1 MMEWTEPRLKRLPK
15 AVMKIYEFAVKN
27 GFGRPQIE
35 GLLIAAAMKGALDNT
50 GCRIK
55 S

>member
-27 GFGRPQIE
+27 DFGRPQIE
-35 GLLIAAAMKGALDNT
+35 GLLIAGPRRGHWIIRDAG
-50 GCRIK
+50 
-55 S
+55 